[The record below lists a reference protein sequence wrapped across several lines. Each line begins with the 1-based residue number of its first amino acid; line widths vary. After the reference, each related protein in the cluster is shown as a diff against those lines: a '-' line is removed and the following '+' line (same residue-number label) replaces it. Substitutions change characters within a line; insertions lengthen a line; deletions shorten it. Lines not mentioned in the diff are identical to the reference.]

1 MSLIALGGQWQLC
14 DETGTHKLEMVLPGD
29 LITAL
34 HVAGQISDPYWGM
47 NEYDVRWVANRDW
60 TATKTIT
67 LAADQTDADLV
78 VSRLD
83 TIASISVN
91 DAPVAVTENAFR
103 RYRFSLAG
111 KLKAGSNTI
120 KITFHS
126 PVRAAN
132 ERQASQPFFVPFT
145 EHYPGISGNMLRKP
159 QCDFGWDWNAA
170 LMPMGLY
177 GDMYLDADTGLVLG
191 DTIIQQD
198 HSAHSVSLTI
208 NQKIDVGSPQQANAT
223 LCGQTV
229 AGTLQD
235 GQLVFTMQ
243 IDNPDLWW
251 PVNQGPQTLH
261 DLLIEVDERQI
272 NRRVGLR
279 RLDLVS
285 EPDEVGRSFMF
296 VVNGRPVFAMGA
308 NWIPEDALAG
318 NTSAS
323 ALRGL
328 LQSAI
333 DANMNMVRVWGG
345 GWYESDLFY
354 DLCDEMGILVWQDAM
369 FSCSLYPADDAFL
382 AEVAA
387 EVRDNAGRLQH
398 HACLALWCGDN
409 ELIGALTWYEE
420 SVRDRDRYLVAYDRL
435 NRVIEAAVK
444 EVDAQANWW
453 PSSPSPGP
461 LSFGDSWHDDSS
473 GDMHFWS
480 VWHEG
485 RNFEHYRDVKPR
497 FCSEFGFQ
505 SYPSMSVIRRF
516 ADPDDFNIAAPV
528 MESHQKNVGG
538 NARIAETMFRYF
550 RFPITFEDFVYVS
563 QVQQALAIH
572 TAVTFWRSLKPHC
585 MGTLIWQ
592 LNDTWPVCSW
602 ASLDHGGGWKLLHYL
617 ARRFYAPV
625 HVSAAP
631 QGDGFC
637 LTAVNDSNTPVA
649 LTVRAEALACDGR
662 CRDLGTATVGVDI
675 SASIPILETG
685 SLAADEVLVFNWH
698 GSASGSADDCMGD
711 YSSDQHVGED
721 HFAPCPYKELPLLDP
736 VIQMK
741 VSRQGQA
748 FQISLMAEK
757 PAFFVAIEANCD
769 GRFSDNGFL
778 LRPGVQRD
786 ITFISADVDA
796 DPGENATAINRPGAD
811 FTLRHLHAATYNQF

>member
-1 MSLIALGGQWQLC
+1 MSLTTLAGQWQLS
-14 DETGTHKLEMVLPGD
+14 DETGTHRLDIALPGD

-34 HVAGQISDPYWGM
+34 HAARQIADPYWGM
-47 NEYDVRWVANRDW
+47 NEYDVRWVADRDW
-60 TATKTIT
+60 TATRTIT

-103 RYRFSLAG
+103 RYRFPLTG
-111 KLKAGSNTI
+111 KLTAGSNTI

-208 NQKIDVGSPQQANAT
+208 NQKIDAGSPQQANAT

-229 AGTLQD
+229 AGTLRD

-261 DLLIEVDERQI
+261 DLLIEVDGRQI

-279 RLDLVS
+279 KLELVS

-435 NRVIEAAVK
+435 NRVIEAAVR

-461 LSFGDSWHDDSS
+461 LSFGDAWHDDSS

-550 RFPITFEDFVYVS
+550 RFPVTFEDFVYVS

-625 HVSAAP
+625 HVSATP
-631 QGDGFC
+631 QDDGFR
-637 LTAVNDSNTPVA
+637 LTAVNDSAAPVT
-649 LTVRAEALACDGR
+649 LTIRAEALACDGR
-662 CRDLGTATVGVDI
+662 CRDLGVVTADI
-675 SASIPILETG
+675 DIAAAMPVLQTG
-685 SLAADEVLVFNWH
+685 SLAADEVLVFSWH
-698 GSASGSADDCMGD
+698 DGAQENANPDTGEQLA
-711 YSSDQHVGED
+711 GED
-721 HFAPCPYKELPLLDP
+721 HLAPRPYKELPLLDP
-736 VIQMK
+736 VIQMQ

-748 FQISLMAEK
+748 FQITLMAEK
-757 PAFFVAIEANCD
+757 PAFFVAVEADCD
-769 GRFSDNGFL
+769 GRFSDNAVL
-778 LRPGVQRD
+778 LRPGVRRD
-786 ITFISADVDA
+786 ITFISAEAEADA
-796 DPGENATAINRPGAD
+796 NTGPDARDKPN
-811 FTLRHLHAATYNQF
+811 FTIRHLHAATYNNKL

>member
-1 MSLIALGGQWQLC
+1 MSLTTLAGQWQLC
-14 DETGTHKLEMVLPGD
+14 DETGTHRLDIALPGD

-34 HVAGQISDPYWGM
+34 HAAGQIADPYWGM
-47 NEYDVRWVANRDW
+47 NEYDVRWVADRDW
-60 TATKTIT
+60 TATRTIT

-103 RYRFSLAG
+103 RYRFPLAG
-111 KLKAGSNTI
+111 KLTAGSNII

-208 NQKIDVGSPQQANAT
+208 NQKIDAGSPQQANAT

-261 DLLIEVDERQI
+261 DLLIEVDGRQI

-279 RLDLVS
+279 KLELVS

-345 GWYESDLFY
+345 GWY
-354 DLCDEMGILVWQDAM
+354 
-369 FSCSLYPADDAFL
+369 
-382 AEVAA
+382 
-387 EVRDNAGRLQH
+387 
-398 HACLALWCGDN
+398 
-409 ELIGALTWYEE
+409 
-420 SVRDRDRYLVAYDRL
+420 
-435 NRVIEAAVK
+435 
-444 EVDAQANWW
+444 
-453 PSSPSPGP
+453 
-461 LSFGDSWHDDSS
+461 
-473 GDMHFWS
+473 
-480 VWHEG
+480 
-485 RNFEHYRDVKPR
+485 
-497 FCSEFGFQ
+497 
-505 SYPSMSVIRRF
+505 
-516 ADPDDFNIAAPV
+516 
-528 MESHQKNVGG
+528 
-538 NARIAETMFRYF
+538 
-550 RFPITFEDFVYVS
+550 
-563 QVQQALAIH
+563 
-572 TAVTFWRSLKPHC
+572 
-585 MGTLIWQ
+585 
-592 LNDTWPVCSW
+592 
-602 ASLDHGGGWKLLHYL
+602 
-617 ARRFYAPV
+617 
-625 HVSAAP
+625 
-631 QGDGFC
+631 
-637 LTAVNDSNTPVA
+637 
-649 LTVRAEALACDGR
+649 
-662 CRDLGTATVGVDI
+662 
-675 SASIPILETG
+675 
-685 SLAADEVLVFNWH
+685 
-698 GSASGSADDCMGD
+698 
-711 YSSDQHVGED
+711 
-721 HFAPCPYKELPLLDP
+721 
-736 VIQMK
+736 
-741 VSRQGQA
+741 
-748 FQISLMAEK
+748 
-757 PAFFVAIEANCD
+757 
-769 GRFSDNGFL
+769 
-778 LRPGVQRD
+778 
-786 ITFISADVDA
+786 
-796 DPGENATAINRPGAD
+796 
-811 FTLRHLHAATYNQF
+811 